1 MTLYS
6 LHFHV
11 NIIIFAWQMAIKFFK
26 YQATGNDF
34 LIIDNRL
41 DKFNKN
47 NTKLIAK
54 LCDRRFGIGSDG
66 LILLESSTDYD
77 FEMIYY
83 NADGKQSSMCGNGG
97 RCIVAFAKSLK
108 IIQDTTNFM
117 AIDGLHKATIDGS
130 QVSLKMR
137 DVVKISKVNGGFML
151 DTGSPHYVS
160 MRSDLNAIDV
170 KFEGSQIRNSTI
182 FKKEGININFVKS
195 INQNRFAV
203 RTYERGVEDETFSCG
218 TGVTATAIAMHAS
231 KETDKKRIELQT
243 KGGIL
248 EVCFEVDN
256 STYVNVWLSGSAQY
270 VFEGTI
276 KNEF

>member
-1 MTLYS
+1 
-6 LHFHV
+6 
-11 NIIIFAWQMAIKFFK
+11 MAIKFFK

>member
-1 MTLYS
+1 
-6 LHFHV
+6 
-11 NIIIFAWQMAIKFFK
+11 MAIKFFK

-41 DKFNKN
+41 HIFNKN

-54 LCDRRFGIGSDG
+54 LCDRRFGIGADG
-66 LILLESSTDYD
+66 LILLEPNAVYD

-97 RCIVAFAKSLK
+97 RCIVALARRLEM
-108 IIQDTTNFM
+108 IQDTTNFI
-117 AIDGLHKATIDGS
+117 AIDGLHKAIIDGS

-137 DVVKISKVNGGFML
+137 DVVQISKVNGGFML

-160 MRSDLNAIDV
+160 MRSDLNALDV
-170 KFEGSQIRNSTI
+170 QFEGSQIRNSTT
-182 FKKEGININFVKS
+182 FKKDGINVNFVTS
-195 INQNRFAV
+195 ISQERFAV
-203 RTYERGVEDETFSCG
+203 RTYERGVEGETLSCG
-218 TGVTATAIAMHAS
+218 TGVTAVAVAMHAS
-231 KETDKKRIELQT
+231 KETDKQRIELQT

-270 VFEGTI
+270 IFEGTI
-276 KNEF
+276 ENDF